1 MGFAGQVFAARI
13 AVGLAVPSA
22 GALNRTGGVLA
33 KAAGGIYSALAGKRK
48 AAAAERLKAAKSDV
62 DRLAKIADDNSKTT
76 TARIAE
82 SAKSGVQ
89 RLEAI
94 GKRGAAT
101 LRAGGKESMQAMKA
115 GMGTEGDALFKGVQK
130 SMTPLA
136 KLRKLTENFATMS
149 EGAQK
154 RALKNAKE
162 IVKAKEEDVETS
174 KELLRQAQR
183 VKQDLIDSGKATKEE
198 MDWID
203 KKIKRREKG
212 LKVAREERD
221 LVVEE
226 AEVIRGVAVQAQN
239 AITAVKEENL
249 EVTEELADA
258 TKELDEAQEELDA
271 STKDLTIDSKAFGA
285 AVTDVV
291 NEAVGNFKE
300 ILVESIATMSA
311 FYYKI
316 NQNTEA
322 LIDFEREL
330 INANSVW
337 GETNQTMFDAGEQVT
352 QFGQRYG
359 MSMQNGATG
368 LYQLA
373 SAGLTAAESTE
384 VLDNTLKLSMA
395 VQGDHNTIAK
405 LTTQTLKGF
414 DMSMSESAVITD
426 KFAHAIQKSLIEYED
441 LSSAVKFAL
450 PFFTSTGQSVDQLL
464 GSLQVLTN
472 RALEAGIAG
481 RGLRQ
486 ALAEFAEGAEDNDK
500 AFKKLGINILNAEGE
515 MKQLTDIAAE
525 FAEVVGE
532 DTINNTELLTTLIDD
547 LNVRGATAFVHLVQ
561 ASDEFS
567 QAVEDSANAGGE
579 LDAMVEKQNESLSA
593 QIQILQNNVQA
604 IFQFQDA
611 AYEGTGYLNAFHE
624 AVSKMIEK
632 LSGLLVVE
640 ENGTMVLTDFGQSIQ
655 EIVVGGIQAL
665 EEVLMQII
673 PVIQEF
679 SKQGFVNID
688 MIRLYTLPL
697 RLMVSLLDAIGP
709 AVTKMLL
716 TFYVMNKIVPIT
728 TGLKLLLAT
737 ATTMVALAQA
747 KENDETVVLTANQ
760 AALAGV
766 TSYLTSIEWGNAFSS
781 WSLAGAKKALW
792 AATGGAIIATY
803 GWIKAQILAI
813 FSTEA
818 LTAAT
823 IKANLALLAGWG
835 AVIVLVIAVAKLI
848 HESGL
853 LQGFMEWLTEPGGAM
868 YRWAQGFKAIGDVCW
883 EIGEA
888 IWYLIDGVGKLIKLV
903 LSAPA
908 AVSQL
913 LGGDSSSSWMGT
925 SAVPMAT
932 GGYIK
937 PMASGGYLVGE
948 RGPELF
954 RPNGGGQLLNNTATN
969 HILGQTADAGF
980 SGTGG
985 GMVVSSLTVESA
997 EMNQSNLNLDS
1008 FAGNPAMRR
1017 KA

>member
-1 MGFAGQVFAARI
+1 
-13 AVGLAVPSA
+13 
-22 GALNRTGGVLA
+22 
-33 KAAGGIYSALAGKRK
+33 
-48 AAAAERLKAAKSDV
+48 
-62 DRLAKIADDNSKTT
+62 
-76 TARIAE
+76 
-82 SAKSGVQ
+82 
-89 RLEAI
+89 
-94 GKRGAAT
+94 
-101 LRAGGKESMQAMKA
+101 
-115 GMGTEGDALFKGVQK
+115 
-130 SMTPLA
+130 
-136 KLRKLTENFATMS
+136 
-149 EGAQK
+149 
-154 RALKNAKE
+154 
-162 IVKAKEEDVETS
+162 
-174 KELLRQAQR
+174 
-183 VKQDLIDSGKATKEE
+183 
-198 MDWID
+198 
-203 KKIKRREKG
+203 
-212 LKVAREERD
+212 
-221 LVVEE
+221 
-226 AEVIRGVAVQAQN
+226 
-239 AITAVKEENL
+239 
-249 EVTEELADA
+249 
-258 TKELDEAQEELDA
+258 
-271 STKDLTIDSKAFGA
+271 
-285 AVTDVV
+285 
-291 NEAVGNFKE
+291 
-300 ILVESIATMSA
+300 
-311 FYYKI
+311 
-316 NQNTEA
+316 
-322 LIDFEREL
+322 
-330 INANSVW
+330 
-337 GETNQTMFDAGEQVT
+337 
-352 QFGQRYG
+352 
-359 MSMQNGATG
+359 
-368 LYQLA
+368 
-373 SAGLTAAESTE
+373 
-384 VLDNTLKLSMA
+384 
-395 VQGDHNTIAK
+395 
-405 LTTQTLKGF
+405 
-414 DMSMSESAVITD
+414 
-426 KFAHAIQKSLIEYED
+426 
-441 LSSAVKFAL
+441 
-450 PFFTSTGQSVDQLL
+450 
-464 GSLQVLTN
+464 
-472 RALEAGIAG
+472 
-481 RGLRQ
+481 
-486 ALAEFAEGAEDNDK
+486 
-500 AFKKLGINILNAEGE
+500 
-515 MKQLTDIAAE
+515 
-525 FAEVVGE
+525 
-532 DTINNTELLTTLIDD
+532 
-547 LNVRGATAFVHLVQ
+547 
-561 ASDEFS
+561 
-567 QAVEDSANAGGE
+567 
-579 LDAMVEKQNESLSA
+579 
-593 QIQILQNNVQA
+593 
-604 IFQFQDA
+604 
-611 AYEGTGYLNAFHE
+611 
-624 AVSKMIEK
+624 
-632 LSGLLVVE
+632 
-640 ENGTMVLTDFGQSIQ
+640 
-655 EIVVGGIQAL
+655 
-665 EEVLMQII
+665 MQII

-969 HILGQTADAGF
+969 HILQRSADAGF